1 MDGSI
6 HIVYKD
12 REVLVTA
19 IKELPPEAHGYSSKA
34 IRLSTK

>member
-19 IKELPPEAHGYSSKA
+19 IKELPPKPTVTHQKQ
-34 IRLSTK
+34 